1 MKTDNVISSVADTAT
16 KVVNTFLTEF
26 CEVNNLSENEL
37 KNFVHMVVDTET
49 VSIIHKQT
57 NTPCLTIRKIGNEC
71 VSELLLDKEKYV
83 KTEHFINNYKN
94 KNEKENESL

>member
-1 MKTDNVISSVADTAT
+1 MKTDNVISPMADTAT

-26 CEVNNLSENEL
+26 CVVNNLSENEL
-37 KNFVHMVVDTET
+37 KNFVHMVIDTET

-57 NTPCLTIRKIGNEC
+57 NAPCLIIRKDGNEC
-71 VSELLLDKEKYV
+71 VPELLLDKEKYV
-83 KTEHFINNYKN
+83 KTDNFINNY